1 MFPGLVP
8 TSLFLIAFAFFLA
21 FNWKYFKR
29 FRRKKPDVEK
39 GIAGDDSK
47 KKINKA
53 HTFWTPDIVSP
64 RLLYGIDELKP
75 NSYVSTNVERL

>member
-29 FRRKKPDVEK
+29 YRCKKPDVENE
-39 GIAGDDSK
+39 IVGDDPK

-53 HTFWTPDIVSP
+53 HTFWTPDIVSA
-64 RLLYGIDELKP
+64 RKLYGMDELKP
-75 NSYVSTNVERL
+75 KIM